1 MKTFQQFNES
11 LKDYSNQ
18 GKNVRVPGEDTA
30 SFGKLFKDDLKQMG
44 KYTNPKTGKIEY
56 GLKGTGGMLPD
67 PRKGYQLKQ
76 FATGRGGITRTLNP
90 FLGKGQGLLSGPT
103 PLARQTP
110 RLMKQGAK
118 AVGKALM
125 KNKKFALGALAVGGA
140 VKGIQALRGKNK

>member
-1 MKTFQQFNES
+1 MKTFQQFNEG

-90 FLGKGQGLLSGPT
+90 FLGQGQGLLSGPT

-140 VKGIQALRGKNK
+140 VKGIQALRGNNN

>member
-1 MKTFQQFNES
+1 MKTFQQFSES

-30 SFGKLFKDDLKQMG
+30 SFSKLFKDDLKQMG

-140 VKGIQALRGKNK
+140 VKGIQALRGKNN

>member
-67 PRKGYQLKQ
+67 PRKGYQLRQ

>member
-1 MKTFQQFNES
+1 MKTYKQLNEG

-44 KYTNPKTGKIEY
+44 KYVNPKTGKIEY

-76 FATGRGGITRTLNP
+76 FVTGKGGLTRTLNP
-90 FLGKGQGLLSGPT
+90 FLGKGKGALSGPT

-110 RLMKQGAK
+110 RLLKQGAK
-118 AVGKALM
+118 KLL
-125 KNKKFALGALAVGGA
+125 KFALTRRL
-140 VKGIQALRGKNK
+140 

>member
-1 MKTFQQFNES
+1 MKTFQQFNEG

-30 SFGKLFKDDLKQMG
+30 SFGKLFKDDIKQMG
-44 KYTNPKTGKIEY
+44 KFKNPKTGKLEGSIF
-56 GLKGTGGMLPD
+56 PD
-67 PRKGYQLKQ
+67 PRKGYQLRQ

-90 FLGKGQGLLSGPT
+90 FLGKGQGLRSGPT
-103 PLARQTP
+103 PLSRQSG
-110 RLMKQGAK
+110 RLLRQGAK
-118 AVGKALM
+118 AVGKTLM

>member
-1 MKTFQQFNES
+1 MKTYKQFSEG

-44 KYTNPKTGKIEY
+44 KYVNPKTGKIEY

-76 FATGRGGITRTLNP
+76 FVTGKGGLTRTLNP
-90 FLGKGQGLLSGPT
+90 FLGKGKGALSGPT

-110 RLMKQGAK
+110 RLLKQGAK
-118 AVGKALM
+118 TLL
-125 KNKKFALGALAVGGA
+125 KFALTRRL
-140 VKGIQALRGKNK
+140 

>member
-125 KNKKFALGALAVGGA
+125 KNKKIAVPVAAIGGLM
-140 VKGIQALRGKNK
+140 ALRNRKN

>member
-1 MKTFQQFNES
+1 MKSFQQFNES

-44 KYTNPKTGKIEY
+44 KFKNPKTGKLEGSIF
-56 GLKGTGGMLPD
+56 PD
-67 PRKGYQLKQ
+67 PRKGYQLRQ

-90 FLGKGQGLLSGPT
+90 FLGKGQGLRSGPT
-103 PLARQTP
+103 PLSRQSG
-110 RLMKQGAK
+110 RLLRQGAK
-118 AVGKALM
+118 AVGKTLM